1 MPNQEETKDDDQD
14 QKSASPDQNATEAFA
29 GDDGMTFETQQAQDR
44 LGLGLKN
51 MYQNVLDE
59 PLPDNMMAL
68 LDQLG
73 ELEGETG
80 SDSNSDE

>member
-1 MPNQEETKDDDQD
+1 MPNQEENRDDDQD
-14 QKSASPDQNATEAFA
+14 HKSVSPDQNTSEALK
-29 GDDGMTFETQQAQDR
+29 GGNEMTFETQQAQDR
-44 LGLGLKN
+44 LGLGLKS

-73 ELEGETG
+73 DFDGETG